1 MHLLPEP
8 KSVNIHEGTFFKL
21 SRSAEIYIH
30 TDPVGNAKKYK
41 DLLTKEIHDA
51 VKTNGVKNNI
61 VFNKLDEN
69 LREEEYVVHVK
80 EKEILLTGGSEAGL
94 LYAVQTLR
102 LLIREYGEKI
112 PSMTVSD
119 YPSIKTRGYSYDT
132 TRGRVPKLSELKR
145 VVDLMS
151 LFKLN
156 HLELNVEHSFE
167 FMAEKEIWKDL
178 TPLTKEDILALDE
191 YCQIYHVELVP
202 MIASFGHLYH
212 LLQSHKFS
220 KYCELPANPDEPVSL
235 INRMRHHTLDVTNIR
250 SFELS
255 KHRIKEFSKLF
266 SSGKINIC
274 ADETFDL
281 GKGKSK
287 ALCEEKGTEN
297 VYIDFLN
304 KLCSVVKELG
314 KTPMYWGDIIVKKP
328 EILKLLPEDS
338 ILLNW
343 EYEPDVKEDN
353 IKAFVENGA
362 KNIFVCPGVQS
373 WSNLIND
380 YSGAYRNI
388 SKMCALGHKYGAIGV
403 LNTDW
408 GDLGHIG
415 HPECSN
421 PAIVYG
427 ANFSW
432 SDKEKSEE
440 DINKDISVIL
450 FKDSTGTFMSLL
462 KSLTDLEPHGW
473 WWPIVSYKETKQ
485 GIVHAYENY
494 DEFEKTDYLTNHV
507 SEEKAAMLGT
517 LYNGISE
524 CISKIKTFETVDYHV
539 KTVYITMAQ
548 GMLILIR
555 GLMIVMGRAY
565 KKDFSNG
572 ISIDIA
578 DLKKTAEHWFKNYI
592 ALWRHTSKESE
603 LFRIREICEW
613 YYKDLQESENLN

>member
-8 KSVNIHEGTFFKL
+8 KSVNIHEGIFFNL

-30 TDPVGNAKKYK
+30 ADPVGNAKIYR
-41 DLLTKEIHDA
+41 DILTKEINDSI
-51 VKTNGVKNNI
+51 KTPGAKNHI
-61 VFNKLDEN
+61 VFNKFDESLN
-69 LREEEYVVHVK
+69 EEEYRVQVK

-102 LLIREYGEKI
+102 LLIREYGEMI
-112 PSMTVSD
+112 PAMELKD
-119 YPSIKTRGYSYDT
+119 YPSIRTRGYSYDT

-167 FMAEKEIWKDL
+167 FMAEKEIWQGL
-178 TPLTKEDILALDE
+178 TPLTKDDILALDE
-191 YCQIYHVELVP
+191 YCKIFHIELVP

-212 LLQSHKFS
+212 LLQSEKYS
-220 KYCELPANPDEPVSL
+220 KYCELPSDPKEPVSM

-250 SFELS
+250 SFELA

-266 SSGKINIC
+266 SSDKVNIC

-281 GKGKSK
+281 GKGKAK
-287 ALCEEKGTEN
+287 KLCEEKGTEN

-304 KLCSVVKELG
+304 KLCNVVKDLK

-380 YSGAYRNI
+380 YTGAYENI

-421 PAIVYG
+421 PAIIYG

-432 SDKEKSEE
+432 SDKPMSEE
-440 DINKDISVIL
+440 DINKSISILL
-450 FKDSTGTFMSLL
+450 FKDKTGTFMSLL
-462 KSLTDLEPHGW
+462 KTLTDLEPHGW
-473 WWPIVSYKETKQ
+473 WWPIVSYKETKE
-485 GIVHAYENY
+485 GIVHDINDYSQ
-494 DEFEKTDYLTNHV
+494 FEKTDVLTNHV
-507 SEEKAAMLGT
+507 SEEKAMALSSI
-517 LYNGISE
+517 YAGIND
-524 CISKIKTFETVDYHV
+524 CISKIKHFENVDYHV

-548 GMLILIR
+548 GMLVLVR
-555 GLMIVMGRAY
+555 ALMMIMGKAY
-565 KKDFSNG
+565 KKDFSG
-572 ISIDIA
+572 GVSTDLT
-578 DLKKTAEHWFKNYI
+578 DLKKTTEHWFKNYI
-592 ALWRHTSKESE
+592 ALWHHTSKESE
-603 LFRIREICEW
+603 LFRIREVFEW
-613 YYKDLQESENLN
+613 YLEDMKNA